1 MKVRSKVKN
10 ILNKNIS
17 LYKSRYIHCILYL
30 VHGVRGSNIENF
42 LATFSHTI
50 ETLWSCG
57 SCLGPININSKSRR
71 LVCAS
76 GKFCQIL
83 CKSQIATDFFLP
95 ELENQGLL
103 SCKPSFSIMAFE
115 VLPFHSRRRLHG
127 RPFSMFAILPEY
139 V

>member
-1 MKVRSKVKN
+1 MD
-10 ILNKNIS
+10 
-17 LYKSRYIHCILYL
+17 RYIIPDTYIVFYIWSVLGDQILKTFWQLFRNNRDLL
-30 VHGVRGSNIENF
+30 VV
-42 LATFSHTI
+42 
-50 ETLWSCG
+50 LWC
-57 SCLGPININSKSRR
+57 SCLGPINIVNRVKADVWSPAQSR
-71 LVCAS
+71 
-76 GKFCQIL
+76 KFCQIL

-139 V
+139 VQIFQNI